1 MSQSQETIVDY
12 PYVMEHKIRVIGY
25 FDRKQYIYTSV
36 EEIRSHWKLWVMGKQ
51 PLLRIA
57 WNPAD

>member
-1 MSQSQETIVDY
+1 MVIDY